1 MGARRHIFCGV
12 SLILLALDL
21 YSLVVFVA
29 VILSWVRLS
38 PDHPVVRFTEKL
50 TEPVLARIR
59 SVLPAFGGMDFSP
72 MVLLF
77 ALRMVRR
84 LLLA

>member
-1 MGARRHIFCGV
+1 V

-21 YSLVVFVA
+21 YSLIVFVA
-29 VILSWVRLS
+29 VILSWLRLS
-38 PDHPVVRFTEKL
+38 PDHPLVRFTEKL

-72 MVLLF
+72 MILLF
-77 ALRMVRR
+77 GLRIVRSF
-84 LLLA
+84 LLS

>member
-1 MGARRHIFCGV
+1 V
-12 SLILLALDL
+12 PLLVLAIDF
-21 YSLVVFVA
+21 YSLVVFVS

-38 PDHPVVRFTEKL
+38 PDHPLARFTEKL

-59 SVLPAFGGMDFSP
+59 AVLPAFGGMDFSP

-84 LLLA
+84 LLDG

>member
-1 MGARRHIFCGV
+1 M

-21 YSLVVFVA
+21 YSLVVFVS

-50 TEPVLARIR
+50 TEPVLGRIR
-59 SVLPAFGGMDFSP
+59 GVLPAFGGMDLSP
-72 MVLLF
+72 MILLF
-77 ALRMVRR
+77 GLRMVRR
-84 LLLA
+84 LLVS

>member
-1 MGARRHIFCGV
+1 V

-38 PDHPVVRFTEKL
+38 PDHPLSRFVERA

-59 SVLPAFGGMDFSP
+59 GVLPAFGGMDFSP
-72 MVLLF
+72 MILLF
-77 ALRMVRR
+77 GLRMVRR
-84 LLLA
+84 LLIG

>member
-1 MGARRHIFCGV
+1 V

-21 YSLVVFVA
+21 YSLVVFVS

-50 TEPVLARIR
+50 TEPVLGRIR
-59 SVLPAFGGMDFSP
+59 GVLPAFGGMDLSP
-72 MVLLF
+72 MILLF
-77 ALRMVRR
+77 GLRMVRR
-84 LLLA
+84 LLVS